1 MNTDTLY
8 YIHPAKYWMDALP
21 LGNGTL
27 GAMCYSGVGQDKI
40 TLNHDTLWS
49 GHPRKI
55 EKPGAYESWKK
66 AQKLALEGQYASSQK
81 ELEDNFLTCWSQAYM
96 PFGDLLLE
104 FGDTAFSEYE
114 RKLSLAKAILTSQYV
129 SEENCIRKT
138 AFVSY
143 PQGVFVYHIEADRP
157 IAFTARLQCPLRSK
171 VYVEDGIL
179 MADGECPGDCGSTKS
194 EYPCNDHRY
203 FENDKERGIQFRGAV
218 QVVSDGKVIEMQDT
232 LRVENATC
240 VTLYVTIA
248 TSYNGFNK
256 YPAIEG
262 KEYKARCLKTLK
274 DACALG
280 YAAVREAHVKDYKE
294 YYDRV
299 SLRIGQEENLL
310 LPTDERLMRFAVDKN
325 DPALYTLLFNFGRY
339 LLIASSRPGSLATNL
354 QGIWNNSLK
363 PAWNSN
369 YTININTEMNYWPV
383 MMCGL
388 GELMEPLENLIR
400 MLSVT
405 GRDVAREFYHADGF
419 VSHHNADIW
428 GFATPVW
435 NRAVYGFWSGSS
447 GWLCRSLFEKYE
459 YTLDKNYLKNTA
471 LPLMQEA
478 AKFYLDILV
487 EDDKDELIICPATSP
502 ENSFIVDGESVA
514 VAQSTA
520 MMNSIVLDLLL
531 GCKRACE
538 DLGIS
543 DEFYDRVVK
552 AIPRI
557 KRTVVG
563 EDGRLLEWDEPLEE
577 AEIHH
582 RHVSHLY
589 ALHPAGIITPED
601 EERFAACRKTL
612 ETRGDDG
619 TGWSLAWKINF
630 WARLR
635 DGDHALN
642 LVDQLLRLVDSAN
655 TDNPVYT
662 GGGGVYPNMLDAH
675 PPFQID
681 GNFGAVSG
689 IGEMLLQS
697 DGKNIWLL
705 PALPDAWCEGE
716 VRGLAARGGVTVDMT
731 WRDGKLTS
739 YTIHGNVDDLNI
751 ICCK

>member
-8 YIHPAKYWMDALP
+8 YKQPAAHWMDALP
-21 LGNGTL
+21 LGNGAM
-27 GAMCYSGVGQDKI
+27 GAMCYSGVGMDKI

-55 EKPGAYESWKK
+55 EKPGAYEAWKK
-66 AQKLALEGQYASSQK
+66 AQKLAMEGQYALAQK
-81 ELEDNFLTCWSQAYM
+81 ELEENFLTCWSQAYI
-96 PFGDLLLE
+96 PFGDMILE
-104 FGDTAFSEYE
+104 FEDAEFSGYE
-114 RKLSLAKAILTSQYV
+114 RKLFLADAVLTSGYEAGGNTV
-129 SEENCIRKT
+129 RKT
-138 AFVSY
+138 AFVSF
-143 PQGVFVYHIEADRP
+143 PQNVLVYRIEAEKP
-157 IAFTARLQCPLRSK
+157 ISFTVKLNCPLKSK
-171 VYVEDGIL
+171 VSVQKGVL

-203 FENDKERGIQFRGAV
+203 FENDRERGVAFRGAV
-218 QVVSDGKVIEMQDT
+218 LVESDGEVIEAEDA
-232 LRVENATC
+232 LRVEKAAC
-240 VTLYVTIA
+240 ATLYVTIA
-248 TSYNGFNK
+248 TSYNGFDRH
-256 YPAIEG
+256 PAIEG
-262 KEYKARCLKTLK
+262 REYKERCLHTLEAARK
-274 DACALG
+274 LG
-280 YAAVREAHVKDYKE
+280 YEVIRAAHVKDYKG

-299 SLRIGQEENLL
+299 SLQIGKEQDEL
-310 LPTDERLMRFAVDKN
+310 LPTDERLVRFAEDKN
-325 DPALYTLLFNFGRY
+325 DSALYTLLFNFGRY

-369 YTININTEMNYWPV
+369 YTVNINTEMNYWPV

-388 GELMEPLENLIR
+388 GELMEPLEDLIR

-435 NRAVYGFWSGSS
+435 NRAVYGFWPGSS

-459 YTLDKNYLKNTA
+459 YTLDQDYLKNTA
-471 LPLMQEA
+471 LPLMREA
-478 AKFYLDILV
+478 AKFYLDILI
-487 EDDKDELIICPATSP
+487 ENEKGELIICPATSP
-502 ENSFIVDGESVA
+502 ENSFVVDGESVA
-514 VAQSTA
+514 VARSTA

-531 GCKRACE
+531 GCKKACE
-538 DLGIS
+538 DLGIN
-543 DEFYDRVVK
+543 DEFYDRVAK

-557 KRTVVG
+557 KRTTVG

-577 AEIHH
+577 AELHH

-589 ALHPAGIITPED
+589 ALHPAGIITPKD
-601 EERFAACRKTL
+601 RERFDACRKTL
-612 ETRGDDG
+612 KIRGDDG

-635 DGDHALN
+635 DGDHALT
-642 LVDQLLRLVDSAN
+642 LVNQLLRMVDSAN
-655 TDNPVYT
+655 TDEPVYT
-662 GGGGVYPNMLDAH
+662 GGGGVYPNLLDAH

-697 DGKNIWLL
+697 DGKKIWLL
-705 PALPDAWCEGE
+705 PALPEAWSEGE

-731 WRDGKLTS
+731 WREGQLTD
-739 YTIHGNVDDLNI
+739 YTVHGNTDNLEV
-751 ICCK
+751 ICCR